1 MGETHI
7 AGKSHQL
14 WERLS
19 RACQSIIGDV
29 DRVEKYS
36 LNFMYKTFYAYT
48 VFF

>member
-7 AGKSHQL
+7 AGCGKTL
-14 WERLS
+14 C
-19 RACQSIIGDV
+19 AFQSIIGDV

>member
-1 MGETHI
+1 MNVNTPDTKMGETHI

-29 DRVEKYS
+29 DG
-36 LNFMYKTFYAYT
+36 
-48 VFF
+48 